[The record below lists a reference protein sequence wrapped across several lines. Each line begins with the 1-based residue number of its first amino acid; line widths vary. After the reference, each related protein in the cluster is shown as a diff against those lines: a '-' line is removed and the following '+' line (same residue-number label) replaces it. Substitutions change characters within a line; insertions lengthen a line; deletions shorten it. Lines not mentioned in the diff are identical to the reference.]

1 MDHAWYTRDVAEM
14 QAWRRVGA
22 HVWSSAVSAL
32 LALAYLA
39 VARVRGV
46 SSLMAAIFSPSEWAT
61 RGSLA
66 LAFAA
71 MQLPVSLASTALL
84 RPSRAAARRRGRR
97 GPLGDLRV
105 SREPGALGGRA
116 RAPSPLPPGLHPLA
130 LGLPRV
136 PGPPPPRY
144 RATLSSASP
153 SSPRTPPPAP
163 RRARSS
169 RTPPDP

>member
-22 HVWSSAVSAL
+22 HVWSFAVSAL

-71 MQLPVSLASTALL
+71 MQFPVSLASTALL
-84 RPSRAAARRRGRR
+84 RPSPAPLHVAAGGVDPWGIFASPGSRERWAGARARYTHAQSSSRRREPQMRPAAA
-97 GPLGDLRV
+97 GPCLLVNGY
-105 SREPGALGGRA
+105 GACMC
-116 RAPSPLPPGLHPLA
+116 
-130 LGLPRV
+130 
-136 PGPPPPRY
+136 
-144 RATLSSASP
+144 
-153 SSPRTPPPAP
+153 
-163 RRARSS
+163 
-169 RTPPDP
+169 